1 MEWILWVIVVIL
13 ATVIIVIKQREQKPS
28 EKMEK
33 PATQDDYSKAYQK
46 RFLLTKNEWYEF
58 KKLQQY
64 ADIANLLIC
73 PKVRLLD
80 IIEPRKGEGNYMSL
94 LGKVQ
99 SKHVDF
105 LVCDKNL
112 HVLGV
117 IELDDNSHDQDKRK
131 IRDEFVDQILTSV
144 GYKVIHTRGISEN
157 TLDIF
162 AKMPPGD

>member
-1 MEWILWVIVVIL
+1 MDWLSWIIVAVLAIVIVG
-13 ATVIIVIKQREQKPS
+13 IKLKEQKPTGETENLS
-28 EKMEK
+28 S
-33 PATQDDYSKAYQK
+33 QDDYSKAYQK

-112 HVLGV
+112 YVLGV
-117 IELDDNSHDQDKRK
+117 IELDDNSHDQDSRK
-131 IRDEFVDQILTSV
+131 SRDQFVDQILTSV
-144 GYKVIHTRGISEN
+144 GYKVIHTRGVTES
-157 TLDIF
+157 TLDVF
-162 AKMPPGD
+162 VEKAPGE